1 MELNLMKNTCFD
13 HLGKLDKPEPY
24 NTGVATT
31 GYKNATPSG
40 LRKID
45 DQLCLCD
52 NTGVHTTGYKNATP
66 TGLRK
71 IDDQLCLC
79 DKTGV
84 ATTGYKNATPSGFR
98 SPSLWEREGAGG
110 WDIFTYNN
118 TTPTGLSLIGQNT

>member
-1 MELNLMKNTCFD
+1 MSNCLMNMELNLMKNTCFD
-13 HLGKLDKPEPY
+13 YLGKLDIPEPY
-24 NTGVATT
+24 NTGVHTP
-31 GYKNATPSG
+31 GYNNTTPSG
-40 LRKID
+40 LRKPN

-84 ATTGYKNATPSGFR
+84 ATTGYKNATPTGFR
-98 SPSLWEREGAGG
+98 SPSLWEREGAG
-110 WDIFTYNN
+110 
-118 TTPTGLSLIGQNT
+118 